1 MVLIQL
7 PPALKCGVTTDAAFQ
22 AIGGTAA
29 FQAIGGTAAF
39 QAINVFQMQDVSKND
54 D

>member
-39 QAINVFQMQDVSKND
+39 QAINVFQMRDVSKND